1 MTAQIEQDIKLR
13 PVLAMRGYAVELP
26 HDSGKSTYRFH
37 VKSGEIEI
45 HHHSYDGII
54 GLWCLPP
61 ISGDAER
68 QVLRS
73 GEDAEITFDSRI
85 HDSEPDYIEIAN
97 RHYGKQAEFTF
108 SKVEQPA

>member
-1 MTAQIEQDIKLR
+1 MNAQIEQDIKLR

-61 ISGDAER
+61 TSGDAER
-68 QVLRS
+68 QVLRR
-73 GEDAEITFDSRI
+73 ITFDSRI